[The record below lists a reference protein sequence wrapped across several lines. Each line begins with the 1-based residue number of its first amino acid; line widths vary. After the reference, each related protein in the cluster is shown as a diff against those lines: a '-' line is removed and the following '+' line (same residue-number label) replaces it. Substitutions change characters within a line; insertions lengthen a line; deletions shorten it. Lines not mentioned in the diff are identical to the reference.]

1 MGLFLKKRVEMPDK
15 IILGNTEFVF
25 DRKLGFHVGEWTV
38 WDRKTKILLEF
49 QSTEGNIGD
58 IVLEKVNWVNDHKD
72 TIIRAFLD
80 ENDDCI
86 DVVNEMIED
95 GTLEADGK
103 ISEDEFVKALFVNN
117 VTIFVNG
124 SETGFYM
131 CLSIKKSCKR
141 APKKRA
147 PSTPNKLVRTA
158 WGEPQRTPFGA
169 LRDHALLQEFWSPFA
184 RVGRTKRS
192 RPFAHILEPP
202 SPFSKRTALPV
213 HGLRKTVAFT
223 GENHNMA
230 VVD

>member
-1 MGLFLKKRVEMPDK
+1 MGLFSKKKRVEMPDK

-103 ISEDEFVKALFVNN
+103 ISEDEFVKALFVISRSGVR
-117 VTIFVNG
+117 VTPLAPRN
-124 SETGFYM
+124 
-131 CLSIKKSCKR
+131 
-141 APKKRA
+141 APK
-147 PSTPNKLVRTA
+147 TA
-158 WGEPQRTPFGA
+158 VFGA
-169 LRDHALLQEFWSPFA
+169 FCYVKSSGFQR
-184 RVGRTKRS
+184 RRS
-192 RPFAHILEPP
+192 GGKL
-202 SPFSKRTALPV
+202 
-213 HGLRKTVAFT
+213 
-223 GENHNMA
+223 
-230 VVD
+230 

>member
-15 IILGNTEFVF
+15 MILGNTEFVF
-25 DRKLGFHVGEWTV
+25 DHKLGFHVGEWTV
-38 WDRKTKILLEF
+38 WDRKTKVLLEF

-117 VTIFVNG
+117 VTVFVNG
-124 SETGFYM
+124 SETGFYIDLDAEPDYFM
-131 CLSIKKSCKR
+131 GHLVYIEVDCKY
-141 APKKRA
+141 KI
-147 PSTPNKLVRTA
+147 
-158 WGEPQRTPFGA
+158 E
-169 LRDHALLQEFWSPFA
+169 
-184 RVGRTKRS
+184 VGG
-192 RPFAHILEPP
+192 FN
-202 SPFSKRTALPV
+202 
-213 HGLRKTVAFT
+213 G
-223 GENHNMA
+223 
-230 VVD
+230 

>member
-103 ISEDEFVKALFVNN
+103 ISEDEFVK
-117 VTIFVNG
+117 IG
-124 SETGFYM
+124 
-131 CLSIKKSCKR
+131 R
-141 APKKRA
+141 AH
-147 PSTPNKLVRTA
+147 V
-158 WGEPQRTPFGA
+158 
-169 LRDHALLQEFWSPFA
+169 
-184 RVGRTKRS
+184 
-192 RPFAHILEPP
+192 
-202 SPFSKRTALPV
+202 
-213 HGLRKTVAFT
+213 
-223 GENHNMA
+223 
-230 VVD
+230 